1 MPIAT
6 CDQTLGNPENGSKGG
21 ARRQWDGNPNR
32 RAFAATAEKGSPLET
47 ARGQRAALCERAQ
60 GRATST
66 CGPQSVAR
74 PPRQRP
80 GPHVWEGKGEA
91 MEQNKKEKTMRTSKK
106 ANRIAPNII
115 MRKRLAL
122 DRAARR
128 LEARQRWRAAA
139 IAAAAERDSIKE
151 AAWKARKRN
160 PAWARRA
167 AP

>member
-1 MPIAT
+1 M
-6 CDQTLGNPENGSKGG
+6 S
-21 ARRQWDGNPNR
+21 RSR
-32 RAFAATAEKGSPLET
+32 
-47 ARGQRAALCERAQ
+47 
-60 GRATST
+60 
-66 CGPQSVAR
+66 
-74 PPRQRP
+74 
-80 GPHVWEGKGEA
+80 
-91 MEQNKKEKTMRTSKK
+91 K
-106 ANRIAPNII
+106 ANRLAPNIM

-160 PAWARRA
+160 SAWARRA